1 MIDTHTELF
10 TRLKFVELA
19 KISLERA
26 EAKIILGYS
35 LKAKTLEAIYDYDYY
50 FAPEVTSEFALNFV
64 ESFIT
69 LCMGEHNTKHAAFLT
84 DKQFTGWILKWC
96 SKHYPEAHGLMDVF

>member
-10 TRLKFVELA
+10 MRLKFVELA

-50 FAPEVTSEFALNFV
+50 FAPEVTSEFALKFV

-69 LCMGEHNTKHAAFLT
+69 FCMGEHNTKRAAFLT
-84 DKQFTGWILKWC
+84 DEQFTEWILRWC
-96 SKHYPEAHGLMDVF
+96 SRNYPEAYGLMGVF